1 MTELQKSLMLNIAI
15 KALTDL
21 RALGW
26 EGYSN
31 HDKNLTQV
39 ANIADDAILDMNA
52 IQEATFPAIV
62 AMEDR
67 LDEEALEAE
76 RKGTPHAA

>member
-1 MTELQKSLMLNIAI
+1 MTELQKSLMLNVAVD
-15 KALTDL
+15 ALTKISQS
-21 RALGW
+21 GGP
-26 EGYSN
+26 ESE
-31 HDKNLTQV
+31 V
-39 ANIADDAILDMNA
+39 AQNAILDMNA

-62 AMEDR
+62 AMGNR